1 MTLWMGY
8 PPMYLIGIPVAC
20 MAILAFCRNDS
31 LWGSIIKLF
40 NVFFASLIA
49 INFFEPVANLFD
61 SFMGSFAYYN
71 DMLSFFFIFAI
82 ALGSFVEITNRL
94 SRFNIFFPEKVNLF
108 GTYATLFILFVFFY
122 GITAFTFTVIMPEA
136 PRKAGSDYNYP
147 PQFNLLQYVSKMP
160 LAPLS
165 KEKNE
170 FDTKKFLT
178 DQDSRNVAVYISQ
191 FREQNWQFKGDKS
204 PNLQ

>member
-1 MTLWMGY
+1 MSLWMGY
-8 PPMYLIGIPVAC
+8 PPMYLIGIPISC
-20 MAILAFCRNDS
+20 LAILAFCRNDS

-61 SFMGSFAYYN
+61 SFMPTFAYYN
-71 DMLSFFFIFAI
+71 DMLSFFFIFGI

-94 SRFNIFFPEKVNLF
+94 SRINVFFPEKVNLF

-136 PRKAGSDYNYP
+136 PRVEKYDPP
-147 PQFNLLQYVSKMP
+147 PQFHLLQYVSSMP
-160 LAPLS
+160 LCPLS
-165 KEKNE
+165 SDRNKLDTQEFLKN
-170 FDTKKFLT
+170 
-178 DQDSRNVAVYISQ
+178 QNNRNIAVYTSQ
-191 FREQNWQFKGDKS
+191 FVEDTWQFKGDKS